1 MTDEAVGVDILQLV
15 FIATAP
21 VLITIFGAMYATA
34 AAEAAIQAKTPEEA
48 LSKFT
53 WFVIIWLLIPV
64 LKYAVASIAMR
75 ISMQSE
81 VAKRLAPW
89 ILGVGFVASLVSIQ
103 LYNHFFSLL
112 TEGFWREVTRFHYTA
127 PIFLT
132 YGIALLR
139 SLID

>member
-1 MTDEAVGVDILQLV
+1 MTDETAVGADILQLV
-15 FIATAP
+15 FISIAP
-21 VLITIFGAMYATA
+21 VLITIFGAIYVTD
-34 AAEAAIQAKTPEEA
+34 AAEAAINATEKA
-48 LSKFT
+48 LDKFA
-53 WFVIIWLLIPV
+53 WFIIIWLLIPA
-64 LKYAVASIAMR
+64 LKYAVAIIAMR
-75 ISMQSE
+75 ISIQSK

-89 ILGVGFVASLVSIQ
+89 ILGAGLTASLVSTT

-112 TEGFWREVTRFHYTA
+112 TESWREITQFHYTA